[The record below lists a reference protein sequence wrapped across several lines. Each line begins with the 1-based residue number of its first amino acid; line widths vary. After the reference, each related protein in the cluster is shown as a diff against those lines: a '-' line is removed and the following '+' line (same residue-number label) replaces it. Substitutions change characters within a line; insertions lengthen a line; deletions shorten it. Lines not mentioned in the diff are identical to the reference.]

1 MAAMVPVRH
10 PPALGGDRRD
20 KTCPATRIRRFHS
33 TTQWYD
39 RFMTAPSPAPKTAS
53 APALNPV
60 SWGWKA
66 LGDVLDGP
74 FRALQGHI
82 GANRMAYIFLVPNLL
97 VFSLFSFWPMILNFY
112 IAFTGGQSVLLAERP
127 FVGLSNFRELLDC
140 PSYLDPR
147 TCPVAGFSFWTGLW
161 NTLFF
166 AVVQVPIMIVV
177 ALVTAVVL
185 NRDIRARGFWRAVFF
200 YPVMLSPV
208 VIAVIWDWILK
219 RRGIL
224 NALLDDGTTAWNAFV
239 GGNWFPFVGGFVI
252 GALLHAIAVR
262 GLKAAGLKVT
272 SAQIA
277 GVGIA
282 AALAILLVL
291 SPGFRA
297 SLTLADYRPINWLI
311 DTRSGWP
318 MFWVIFVY
326 TWGHLGFYMLIL
338 LAGLQAIPKD
348 LYEAAEMDGTS
359 KSRAFWR
366 ITLPLLMPTMIV
378 VLVLSLIR
386 AFQVFDEVYV
396 LTGGGPGQATKM
408 IIQHVYE
415 SAFIGDAKRYGIA
428 AASSVLVAG
437 LLLILTLGQ
446 LAATRKKAGG

>member
-1 MAAMVPVRH
+1 MTSAAT
-10 PPALGGDRRD
+10 L
-20 KTCPATRIRRFHS
+20 
-33 TTQWYD
+33 
-39 RFMTAPSPAPKTAS
+39 
-53 APALNPV
+53 L
-60 SWGWKA
+60 SWLWSK

-74 FRALQGHI
+74 MRALQRHI
-82 GANRMAYIFLVPNLL
+82 GANKMAYVFLLPNVL
-97 VFSLFSFWPMILNFY
+97 VFGLFSFWPMILNFY
-112 IAFTGGQSVLLAERP
+112 IAFTGGQSVILADRP
-127 FVGLSNFRELLDC
+127 FVGLDNFRELLNC
-140 PSYLDPR
+140 PSYTDPK
-147 TCPVAGFSFWTGLW
+147 TCPVAGYSFWTGVW

-166 AVVQVPIMIVV
+166 AIVQVPIMIVV
-177 ALVTAVVL
+177 ALVTALIL
-185 NRDIRARGFWRAVFF
+185 NRDIRGRGFWRAVYF

-208 VIAVIWDWILK
+208 VVAVIWDWVLK

-224 NALLDDGTTAWNAFV
+224 NALLDDAVTGWNGLVGSLAYFAILGAIAGFV
-239 GGNWFPFVGGFVI
+239 GWTARDRIAERLRSIPPYVI
-252 GALLHAIAVR
+252 GMALIALLY
-262 GLKAAGLKVT
+262 L
-272 SAQIA
+272 
-277 GVGIA
+277 
-282 AALAILLVL
+282 ALLWIFPRERLM
-291 SPGFRA
+291 
-297 SLTLADYRPINWLI
+297 LADYRPINWLV
-311 DTRSGWP
+311 DGRSGWP

-408 IIQHVYE
+408 LIQHIYE

-437 LLLILTLGQ
+437 LLLVLTLVQ
-446 LAATRKKAGG
+446 LTVTRKRAGG

>member
-1 MAAMVPVRH
+1 
-10 PPALGGDRRD
+10 
-20 KTCPATRIRRFHS
+20 
-33 TTQWYD
+33 
-39 RFMTAPSPAPKTAS
+39 MTDTS
-53 APALNPV
+53 APLPPRPAANPLPWLW
-60 SWGWKA
+60 SA
-66 LGDVLDGP
+66 LGDLLDGP
-74 FRALQGHI
+74 FRALQRHI
-82 GANRMAYIFLVPNLL
+82 GANRMAYVFLLPNLL
-97 VFSLFSFWPMILNFY
+97 VFGVFSFWPMILNFY
-112 IAFTGGQSVLLAERP
+112 IAFTGGQSVILAERP
-127 FVGLSNFRELLDC
+127 FVGLENFRELLDC
-140 PSYLDPR
+140 PSWLDPK
-147 TCPVAGFSFWTGLW
+147 TCPVAGFSFWTGIW

-166 AVVQVPIMIVV
+166 AAVQVPIMIVV
-177 ALVTAVVL
+177 ALATALVL
-185 NRDIRARGFWRAVFF
+185 NRDIKGRGFWRAVFF

-208 VIAVIWDWILK
+208 VVAVIWDWVLK

-224 NALLDDGTTAWNAFV
+224 NAVLEDGTNGWN
-239 GGNWFPFVGGFVI
+239 W
-252 GALLHAIAVR
+252 L
-262 GLKAAGLKVT
+262 
-272 SAQIA
+272 IA
-277 GVGIA
+277 GWGYSLVLAAIVGTTCAVGLAVAKRFPPLVRTGIA
-282 AALAILLVL
+282 LGAAAILAMLL
-291 SPGFRA
+291 SRSA
-297 SLTLADYRPINWLI
+297 LTLPDYRPINWLI
-311 DTRSGWP
+311 DVRSGWP

-359 KSRAFWR
+359 PSRAFWR

-437 LLLILTLGQ
+437 LLLVLTLGQ
-446 LAATRKKAGG
+446 LAATRKRAGG

>member
-1 MAAMVPVRH
+1 
-10 PPALGGDRRD
+10 
-20 KTCPATRIRRFHS
+20 
-33 TTQWYD
+33 
-39 RFMTAPSPAPKTAS
+39 
-53 APALNPV
+53 
-60 SWGWKA
+60 
-66 LGDVLDGP
+66 
-74 FRALQGHI
+74 
-82 GANRMAYIFLVPNLL
+82 
-97 VFSLFSFWPMILNFY
+97 
-112 IAFTGGQSVLLAERP
+112 VLLAERP
-127 FVGLSNFRELLDC
+127 FVGLDNFRELLNC
-140 PSYLDPR
+140 PSYLDPK
-147 TCPVAGFSFWTGLW
+147 TCQVAGFSFWTGIW

-177 ALVTAVVL
+177 ALVTALIL
-185 NRDIRARGFWRAVFF
+185 NRDIRGRGFWRAVYF

-208 VIAVIWDWILK
+208 VVAVIWDWVLK

-224 NALLDDGTTAWNAFV
+224 NALLGDLTDGWNALVAGPGYFAV
-239 GGNWFPFVGGFVI
+239 LAAI
-252 GALLHAIAVR
+252 GLLAGLPLASALASRLRNVPENVLRWGTVAAVAAVVALLAGR
-262 GLKAAGLKVT
+262 AGL
-272 SAQIA
+272 
-277 GVGIA
+277 
-282 AALAILLVL
+282 ALQ
-291 SPGFRA
+291 
-297 SLTLADYRPINWLI
+297 DYRPINWLI
-311 DTRSGWP
+311 DVRSGWP

-359 KSRAFWR
+359 RSRAFWR

-408 IIQHVYE
+408 IIQHIYE

-437 LLLILTLGQ
+437 LLLVLTLLQ
-446 LAATRKKAGG
+446 LAATRKRAGG

>member
-1 MAAMVPVRH
+1 MSGISEASGK
-10 PPALGGDRRD
+10 PPSR
-20 KTCPATRIRRFHS
+20 P
-33 TTQWYD
+33 
-39 RFMTAPSPAPKTAS
+39 TADAVGWA
-53 APALNPV
+53 
-60 SWGWKA
+60 WGK

-74 FRALQGHI
+74 FRALQKHI
-82 GANRMAYIFLVPNLL
+82 GAHRMAYIFLLPNLL
-97 VFSLFSFWPMILNFY
+97 VFGLFSFWPMILNFY
-112 IAFTGGQSVLLAERP
+112 IAFTGGQSVILSERP
-127 FVGLSNFRELLDC
+127 FVGLENFRELLNC
-140 PSYLDPR
+140 PSYLDPK
-147 TCPVAGFSFWTGLW
+147 TCPVAGFSFWTGIW

-177 ALVTAVVL
+177 ALVTAIIL
-185 NRDIRARGFWRAVFF
+185 NRDIRARGFWRAVYF

-208 VIAVIWDWILK
+208 VVAVIWDWILK

-224 NALLDDGTTAWNAFV
+224 NALLEDATNGWNWLV
-239 GGNWFPFVGGFVI
+239 STRGF
-252 GALLHAIAVR
+252 ALLAVFIIGFLAGHLLLKVLPGR
-262 GLKAAGLKVT
+262 LKALYEAQFKPLAFASGLTVV
-272 SAQIA
+272 A
-277 GVGIA
+277 GVMMLLGSGISFEGL
-282 AALAILLVL
+282 AL
-291 SPGFRA
+291 P
-297 SLTLADYRPINWLI
+297 DYRPVNWLI
-311 DTRSGWP
+311 DARSGWP

-348 LYEAAEMDGTS
+348 LYEAAEMDGTP

-437 LLLILTLGQ
+437 ILLILTLIQ
-446 LAATRKKAGG
+446 LTATRKKAGG

>member
-1 MAAMVPVRH
+1 MADTSIQTSSR
-10 PPALGGDRRD
+10 
-20 KTCPATRIRRFHS
+20 
-33 TTQWYD
+33 
-39 RFMTAPSPAPKTAS
+39 
-53 APALNPV
+53 APANLV
-60 SWGWKA
+60 GWLWGK

-74 FRALQGHI
+74 FRAVQRHI
-82 GANRMAYIFLVPNLL
+82 GANRMAYVFLAPNVL
-97 VFSLFSFWPMILNFY
+97 VFGLFSFWPMLLNFY
-112 IAFTGGQSVLLAERP
+112 IAFTGGQSVILAERP
-127 FVGLSNFRELLDC
+127 FVGLDNFRELLDC
-140 PSYLDPR
+140 PSWLDPR
-147 TCPVAGFSFWTGLW
+147 TCPVAGFSFWTGVW

-177 ALVTAVVL
+177 ALVTALIL
-185 NRDIRARGFWRAVFF
+185 NRDIRARGFWRAVYF

-208 VIAVIWDWILK
+208 VVAVIWDWILK

-224 NALLDDGTTAWNAFV
+224 NALLSDGVDGWNAFAGSNLFVPMLAGFSALAAWAFCRRLLRDWPVWLKLV
-239 GGNWFPFVGGFVI
+239 GTGL
-252 GALLHAIAVR
+252 GALIMAFILTSIRANLAVE
-262 GLKAAGLKVT
+262 A
-272 SAQIA
+272 
-277 GVGIA
+277 
-282 AALAILLVL
+282 
-291 SPGFRA
+291 
-297 SLTLADYRPINWLI
+297 YRPINWLI
-311 DTRSGWP
+311 DVRSGWP

-408 IIQHVYE
+408 IIQHIYE

-428 AASSVLVAG
+428 AASSMLVAG

-446 LAATRKKAGG
+446 LAATRKKAGR

>member
-1 MAAMVPVRH
+1 MSSR
-10 PPALGGDRRD
+10 
-20 KTCPATRIRRFHS
+20 
-33 TTQWYD
+33 
-39 RFMTAPSPAPKTAS
+39 
-53 APALNPV
+53 APANLV
-60 SWGWKA
+60 GWLWGK

-74 FRALQGHI
+74 FRALQRHI
-82 GANRMAYIFLVPNLL
+82 GANRMAYVFLAPNVL
-97 VFSLFSFWPMILNFY
+97 VFGLFSFWPMLLNFY
-112 IAFTGGQSVLLAERP
+112 IAFTGGQSVILAERP
-127 FVGLSNFRELLDC
+127 FVGLANFRELLDC
-140 PSYLDPR
+140 PSWLDPK
-147 TCPVAGFSFWTGLW
+147 TCPVAGFSFWTGVW

-177 ALVTAVVL
+177 ALVTALIL
-185 NRDIRARGFWRAVFF
+185 NRDIRARGFWRAVYF

-208 VIAVIWDWILK
+208 VVAVIWDWVLK

-224 NALLDDGTTAWNAFV
+224 NALLSDGVDGWNAFV
-239 GGNWFPFVGGFVI
+239 GSNLFVPMLAGLSALAAWAFCQRLLWDRPVWLKLVGTGL
-252 GALLHAIAVR
+252 GALVIAFI
-262 GLKAAGLKVT
+262 LT
-272 SAQIA
+272 SFRTN
-277 GVGIA
+277 
-282 AALAILLVL
+282 LAVE
-291 SPGFRA
+291 S
-297 SLTLADYRPINWLI
+297 YRPINWLI
-311 DTRSGWP
+311 DVRSGWP

-408 IIQHVYE
+408 IIQHIYE

-428 AASSVLVAG
+428 AASSMLVAG

>member
-1 MAAMVPVRH
+1 MTDVSISASSK
-10 PPALGGDRRD
+10 PAL
-20 KTCPATRIRRFHS
+20 S
-33 TTQWYD
+33 
-39 RFMTAPSPAPKTAS
+39 
-53 APALNPV
+53 PV
-60 SWGWKA
+60 SWAWGK
-66 LGDVLDGP
+66 LGDILDGP
-74 FRALQGHI
+74 FRALQNHI
-82 GANRMAYIFLVPNLL
+82 GAHRMAYVFLLPNLI
-97 VFSLFSFWPMILNFY
+97 VFGLFSFWPMILNFY
-112 IAFTGGQSVLLAERP
+112 IAFTGGQSVILAERP
-127 FVGLSNFRELLDC
+127 FVGLENFRELLNC

-147 TCPVAGFSFWTGLW
+147 TCPVAGFSFWTGIW

-166 AVVQVPIMIVV
+166 AIVQVPIMIVV
-177 ALVTAVVL
+177 ALVTAIIL
-185 NRDIRARGFWRAVFF
+185 NRDIRARGFWRAVYF

-208 VIAVIWDWILK
+208 VIAVIWDWVLK

-224 NALLDDGTTAWNAFV
+224 NALLEDGTNGWNWFV
-239 GGNWFPFVGGFVI
+239 GSFWSTLVFAV
-252 GALLHAIAVR
+252 LL
-262 GLKAAGLKVT
+262 
-272 SAQIA
+272 
-277 GVGIA
+277 
-282 AALAILLVL
+282 
-291 SPGFRA
+291 
-297 SLTLADYRPINWLI
+297 SLTLYRLSRRFPKNGWRETGLITLAIEIWMPLGLIFLWAMLSSLTLPDYRPINWLI
-311 DTRSGWP
+311 DARSGWP

-348 LYEAAEMDGTS
+348 LYEAAEMDGTP

-386 AFQVFDEVYV
+386 AFQVFDEAYV

-437 LLLILTLGQ
+437 ILLILTLAQ
-446 LAATRKKAGG
+446 LTATKKKAGG

>member
-1 MAAMVPVRH
+1 MSGISEQSAKPAAH
-10 PPALGGDRRD
+10 
-20 KTCPATRIRRFHS
+20 
-33 TTQWYD
+33 
-39 RFMTAPSPAPKTAS
+39 
-53 APALNPV
+53 PV
-60 SWGWKA
+60 SDAVGWAWGM

-74 FRALQGHI
+74 FRALQKHI
-82 GANRMAYIFLVPNLL
+82 GANKMAYVFLLPNLL
-97 VFSLFSFWPMILNFY
+97 VFGLFSFWPMILNFY
-112 IAFTGGQSVLLAERP
+112 IAFTGGQSVILAERP
-127 FVGLSNFRELLDC
+127 FVGLGNFRELLDC
-140 PSYLDPR
+140 PSYLDPK
-147 TCPVAGFSFWTGLW
+147 TCPVAGFSFWTGIW

-166 AVVQVPIMIVV
+166 AVVQVPIMVVV
-177 ALVTAVVL
+177 ALVTAIIL
-185 NRDIRARGFWRAVFF
+185 NRDIRGRGFWRAVYF

-208 VIAVIWDWILK
+208 VVAVIWDWILK

-224 NALLDDGTTAWNAFV
+224 NALLEDATNGWNSLITTR
-239 GGNWFPFVGGFVI
+239 PFAVASVFLIGFFA
-252 GALLHAIAVR
+252 GHLF
-262 GLKAAGLKVT
+262 LKVLPARLKPLYEMQFKPLMLAAGLAVVT
-272 SAQIA
+272 AVMMLQGSSFSFDWL
-277 GVGIA
+277 
-282 AALAILLVL
+282 AL
-291 SPGFRA
+291 P
-297 SLTLADYRPINWLI
+297 DYRPVNWLI

-326 TWGHLGFYMLIL
+326 TWAHLGFYMLIL

-348 LYEAAEMDGTS
+348 LYEAAEMDGTP

-437 LLLILTLGQ
+437 ILLILTLIQ
-446 LAATRKKAGG
+446 LSATRKKAGG

>member
-1 MAAMVPVRH
+1 MT
-10 PPALGGDRRD
+10 DI
-20 KTCPATRIRRFHS
+20 PATLPPR
-33 TTQWYD
+33 
-39 RFMTAPSPAPKTAS
+39 PAANPAS
-53 APALNPV
+53 FAW
-60 SWGWKA
+60 SK
-66 LGDVLDGP
+66 LGDILDGP
-74 FRALQGHI
+74 FRALQNHI
-82 GANRMAYIFLVPNLL
+82 GAHRMAYVFLAPNLL
-97 VFSLFSFWPMILNFY
+97 VFGVFSFWPMILNFW

-127 FVGLSNFRELLDC
+127 FVGLDNFRELLGC
-140 PSYLDPR
+140 ESWLDPKS
-147 TCPVAGFSFWTGLW
+147 CPVAGYSFWTGIW

-177 ALVTAVVL
+177 ALTTAIIL
-185 NRDIRARGFWRAVFF
+185 NRDIRGRGFWRAVYF

-208 VIAVIWDWILK
+208 VVAVIWDWVLK

-224 NALLDDGTTAWNAFV
+224 NAMIEDGVSGWNWFV
-239 GGNWFPFVGGFVI
+239 GSWLYMPMI
-252 GALLHAIAVR
+252 GLVVVVLLRAVLLPILKFRPVAEQSALSVRYLSWLFAAVFSYLLIR
-262 GLKAAGLKVT
+262 YRLGPEMVT
-272 SAQIA
+272 I
-277 GVGIA
+277 G
-282 AALAILLVL
+282 
-291 SPGFRA
+291 
-297 SLTLADYRPINWLI
+297 DYRAVNWLI
-311 DTRSGWP
+311 DGQSGWP

-408 IIQHVYE
+408 IIQHIYE

-428 AASSVLVAG
+428 SASSMLVAG
-437 LLLILTLGQ
+437 LLLVLTLAQ
-446 LAATRKKAGG
+446 LVATRKKAG

>member
-1 MAAMVPVRH
+1 MANPSVAT
-10 PPALGGDRRD
+10 PAYSASSVLGW
-20 KTCPATRIRRFHS
+20 A
-33 TTQWYD
+33 
-39 RFMTAPSPAPKTAS
+39 
-53 APALNPV
+53 
-60 SWGWKA
+60 WGL
-66 LGDVLDGP
+66 LGDILDGP
-74 FRALQGHI
+74 FRALQRHI
-82 GANRMAYIFLVPNLL
+82 GANRMAYVFLVPNLV
-97 VFSLFSFWPMILNFY
+97 VFGLFSFWPMILNFY
-112 IAFTGGQSVLLAERP
+112 IAFTGTTSAILAERP
-127 FVGLSNFRELLDC
+127 WVGLDNFRELLNC
-140 PSYLDPR
+140 PSYLDPK

-166 AVVQVPIMIVV
+166 AVLQVPIMIVV
-177 ALVTAVVL
+177 ALITALVL
-185 NRDIRARGFWRAVFF
+185 NRDIKGRGFWRAVFF

-208 VIAVIWDWILK
+208 VVAVIWDWILK

-224 NALLDDGTTAWNAFV
+224 NALLEDGVNLWNAIIAGPWHYVLLAALALLVGVPLGRFIARRMGNAVPAGVVAAAAVALVGTAAFV
-239 GGNWFPFVGGFVI
+239 GLTP
-252 GALLHAIAVR
+252 AR
-262 GLKAAGLKVT
+262 
-272 SAQIA
+272 
-277 GVGIA
+277 
-282 AALAILLVL
+282 LAM
-291 SPGFRA
+291 
-297 SLTLADYRPINWLI
+297 ADYRPINWLI

-318 MFWVIFVY
+318 MFWAIFVY

-338 LAGLQAIPKD
+338 LAGLQAIPRD
-348 LYEAAEMDGTS
+348 LYEAAEMDGTAQG
-359 KSRAFWR
+359 RQFWR

-408 IIQHVYE
+408 IIQHIYE

>member
-1 MAAMVPVRH
+1 MTDVSVQASSK
-10 PPALGGDRRD
+10 PA
-20 KTCPATRIRRFHS
+20 HS
-33 TTQWYD
+33 
-39 RFMTAPSPAPKTAS
+39 
-53 APALNPV
+53 PV
-60 SWGWKA
+60 SWAWAK
-66 LGDVLDGP
+66 LGDLLDGP
-74 FRALQGHI
+74 FRALQNHI
-82 GANRMAYIFLVPNLL
+82 GANKMAYEFLVPNLV
-97 VFSLFSFWPMILNFY
+97 VFGLFSFWPMILNFY
-112 IAFTGGQSVLLAERP
+112 IAFTGGTSAILAERP
-127 FVGLSNFRELLDC
+127 YVGLENFRELLNC
-140 PSYLDPR
+140 PSYLDPK

-177 ALVTAVVL
+177 ALVTALVL
-185 NRDIRARGFWRAVFF
+185 NREIKGRGFWRAVFF

-208 VIAVIWDWILK
+208 VVAVIWDWILK

-224 NALLDDGTTAWNAFV
+224 NALLDDAVNGWNGLIAGPGYFV
-239 GGNWFPFVGGFVI
+239 VLAGLGLVI
-252 GALLHAIAVR
+252 GLPLGGWLARRLQATMPQAVI
-262 GLKAAGLKVT
+262 GGTVVL
-272 SAQIA
+272 
-277 GVGIA
+277 IA
-282 AALAILLVL
+282 ALIALAY
-291 SPGFRA
+291 GRDG
-297 SLTLADYRPINWLI
+297 LTLADYRPINWLV
-311 DTRSGWP
+311 DARAGWP
-318 MFWVIFVY
+318 MFWAIFVY

-359 KSRAFWR
+359 QSRAFWR

-408 IIQHVYE
+408 IIQHIYE

-437 LLLILTLGQ
+437 LLLVLTLGQ

>member
-1 MAAMVPVRH
+1 MTT
-10 PPALGGDRRD
+10 PA
-20 KTCPATRIRRFHS
+20 
-33 TTQWYD
+33 
-39 RFMTAPSPAPKTAS
+39 
-53 APALNPV
+53 NPLP
-60 SWGWKA
+60 WLWAK
-66 LGDVLDGP
+66 LGDALDGP
-74 FRALQGHI
+74 FRALQRHI
-82 GANRMAYIFLVPNLL
+82 GANRMAYVFLVPNVL
-97 VFSLFSFWPMILNFY
+97 VFGVFSFWPMILNFY

-127 FVGLSNFRELLDC
+127 FVGFENFRELLDC
-140 PSYLDPR
+140 PSWLDPK

-177 ALVTAVVL
+177 ALATALVL
-185 NRDIRARGFWRAVFF
+185 NREIRARGFWRAVFF

-208 VIAVIWDWILK
+208 VVAVIWDWVLK

-224 NALLDDGTTAWNAFV
+224 NALLDDIVSGWNGLFAFA
-239 GGNWFPFVGGFVI
+239 PF
-252 GALLHAIAVR
+252 LML
-262 GLKAAGLKVT
+262 
-272 SAQIA
+272 
-277 GVGIA
+277 
-282 AALAILLVL
+282 
-291 SPGFRA
+291 P
-297 SLTLADYRPINWLI
+297 DWRPINWLI
-311 DTRSGWP
+311 DGQSGWP

-338 LAGLQAIPKD
+338 LAGLQAIPRD
-348 LYEAAEMDGTS
+348 LYEAAQMDGTS

-386 AFQVFDEVYV
+386 AFQAFDEIYV
-396 LTGGGPGQATKM
+396 LTGGGPGQATKL

-446 LAATRKKAGG
+446 LAATRKRAGG

>member
-1 MAAMVPVRH
+1 MS
-10 PPALGGDRRD
+10 D
-20 KTCPATRIRRFHS
+20 
-33 TTQWYD
+33 
-39 RFMTAPSPAPKTAS
+39 TASTAS
-53 APALNPV
+53 AKPTTSPIS
-60 SWGWKA
+60 SWVPWAWGK
-66 LGDVLDGP
+66 LGDILDGP
-74 FRALQGHI
+74 FRALQKHI
-82 GANRMAYIFLVPNLL
+82 GANRMAYVFLLPNLI

-112 IAFTGGQSVLLAERP
+112 ISFTGGQSILLTERP
-127 FVGLSNFRELLDC
+127 FVGLDNFRELLNC
-140 PSYLDPR
+140 PSYLDPK
-147 TCPVAGFSFWTGLW
+147 TCPVAGFSFWTGIW

-177 ALVTAVVL
+177 ALVTALIL
-185 NRDIRARGFWRAVFF
+185 NRDIRARGFWRAVYF

-208 VIAVIWDWILK
+208 VVAVIWDWVLK

-224 NALLDDGTTAWNAFV
+224 NALLDDGTVFWN
-239 GGNWFPFVGGFVI
+239 
-252 GALLHAIAVR
+252 
-262 GLKAAGLKVT
+262 GLVSGT
-272 SAQIA
+272 
-277 GVGIA
+277 GYF
-282 AALAILLVL
+282 AILLAIGGL
-291 SPGFRA
+291 IGWPIA
-297 SLTLADYRPINWLI
+297 SLVLERSKAAIPSAVRWGFILLGAIFVALTIGRSGLTLPDYRPINWLI
-311 DTRSGWP
+311 DGRSGWP

-326 TWGHLGFYMLIL
+326 TWGHMGFYMLIL

-408 IIQHVYE
+408 IIQHIYE

-437 LLLILTLGQ
+437 ILLVLTLIQ
-446 LAATRKKAGG
+446 LTATKKKAGG

>member
-1 MAAMVPVRH
+1 
-10 PPALGGDRRD
+10 
-20 KTCPATRIRRFHS
+20 
-33 TTQWYD
+33 
-39 RFMTAPSPAPKTAS
+39 MTA
-53 APALNPV
+53 NPI
-60 SWGWKA
+60 SWLWSR

-74 FRALQGHI
+74 MRALQRHI
-82 GANRMAYIFLVPNLL
+82 GANKMAYVFLLPNVL
-97 VFSLFSFWPMILNFY
+97 VFGLFSFWPMILNFY
-112 IAFTGGQSVLLAERP
+112 IAFTGGQSVILAERP
-127 FVGLSNFRELLDC
+127 FVGLDNFRELLNC
-140 PSYLDPR
+140 PSYTDPK
-147 TCPVAGFSFWTGLW
+147 TCPVAGYSFWTGVW

-177 ALVTAVVL
+177 ALVTALIL
-185 NRDIRARGFWRAVFF
+185 NRDIRGRGFWRAVYF

-208 VIAVIWDWILK
+208 VVAVIWDWVLK

-224 NALLDDGTTAWNAFV
+224 NALLDDVVTGWNGFV
-239 GGNWFPFVGGFVI
+239 GSLAYFAILGAIAGFTGWIARDRIAERLRSIPPNVI
-252 GALLHAIAVR
+252 GMALIALLY
-262 GLKAAGLKVT
+262 L
-272 SAQIA
+272 
-277 GVGIA
+277 
-282 AALAILLVL
+282 ALLWLFPRERL
-291 SPGFRA
+291 M
-297 SLTLADYRPINWLI
+297 LADYRPINWLI
-311 DTRSGWP
+311 DVRSGWP

-359 KSRAFWR
+359 RNRAFWR

-408 IIQHVYE
+408 LIQHIYE

-437 LLLILTLGQ
+437 LLLVLTLIQ
-446 LAATRKKAGG
+446 LTVTRKRAGG

>member
-1 MAAMVPVRH
+1 MPASPDAALAWV
-10 PPALGGDRRD
+10 
-20 KTCPATRIRRFHS
+20 
-33 TTQWYD
+33 
-39 RFMTAPSPAPKTAS
+39 
-53 APALNPV
+53 
-60 SWGWKA
+60 WKA

-74 FRALQGHI
+74 FRAVQRHI
-82 GANRMAYIFLVPNLL
+82 GAHRMAYVFLAPNLV
-97 VFSLFSFWPMILNFY
+97 VFGLFSFWPMLLNFY
-112 IAFTGGQSVLLAERP
+112 IAFTGGQSVILAERP
-127 FVGLSNFRELLDC
+127 LVGFSNFRELLDC
-140 PSYLDPR
+140 PSYLDPKS
-147 TCPVAGFSFWTGLW
+147 CPVAGFSFWTGLW

-166 AVVQVPIMIVV
+166 ALVQVPIMVVV
-177 ALVTAVVL
+177 ALVTALIL
-185 NRDIRARGFWRAVFF
+185 NRNIRGRGFWRAVYF

-208 VIAVIWDWILK
+208 VVAVIWDWILK

-224 NALLDDGTTAWNAFV
+224 NALLDDAVTGWNAFV
-239 GGNWFPFVGGFVI
+239 AGGWFLFAGGLI
-252 GALLHAIAVR
+252 LATIIHAIAERVLKR
-262 GLKAAGLKVT
+262 AGLDARKAAIWGG
-272 SAQIA
+272 SI
-277 GVGIA
+277 GVGL
-282 AALAILLVL
+282 ALLLVM
-291 SPGFRA
+291 SPAFRA
-297 SLTLADYRPINWLI
+297 LLILPDYRPINWLI
-311 DTRSGWP
+311 DVRSGWP

-437 LLLILTLGQ
+437 LLMLLTLAQ
-446 LAATRKKAGG
+446 LAITRKRAGG

>member
-1 MAAMVPVRH
+1 VSEQKPLIT
-10 PPALGGDRRD
+10 P
-20 KTCPATRIRRFHS
+20 S
-33 TTQWYD
+33 TPL
-39 RFMTAPSPAPKTAS
+39 APLTWA
-53 APALNPV
+53 
-60 SWGWKA
+60 WGV
-66 LGDVLDGP
+66 LGDLLDGP
-74 FRALQGHI
+74 FRALQKHI
-82 GANRMAYIFLVPNLL
+82 GANRMAYVFLLPNLL
-97 VFSLFSFWPMILNFY
+97 VFGLFSFWPMILNFY

-127 FVGLSNFRELLDC
+127 FVGLDNFRELLNC
-140 PSYLDPR
+140 PSYLDPK

-166 AVVQVPIMIVV
+166 AIVQVPIMIFV
-177 ALVTAVVL
+177 ALVTALVL
-185 NRDIRARGFWRAVFF
+185 NREIKGRGFWRAVFF

-208 VIAVIWDWILK
+208 VVAVIWDWILK

-224 NALLDDGTTAWNAFV
+224 NALLDDAVTGWNGLFNSLTGIFLV
-239 GGNWFPFVGGFVI
+239 GFILFFIFWKIIENALTKRNSDRATLKGLIIGLFLAGFVTY
-252 GALLHAIAVR
+252 LLGFIS
-262 GLKAAGLKVT
+262 T
-272 SAQIA
+272 Y
-277 GVGIA
+277 GI
-282 AALAILLVL
+282 
-291 SPGFRA
+291 F
-297 SLTLADYRPINWLI
+297 TLPDYRPINWLV
-311 DTRSGWP
+311 DGRSGWP

-359 KSRAFWR
+359 QSRAFWR

-408 IIQHVYE
+408 IIQHIYE

-437 LLLILTLGQ
+437 LLLILTLIQ
-446 LAATRKKAGG
+446 LTATRKKAGG

>member
-1 MAAMVPVRH
+1 MQANLLSLA
-10 PPALGGDRRD
+10 
-20 KTCPATRIRRFHS
+20 
-33 TTQWYD
+33 
-39 RFMTAPSPAPKTAS
+39 
-53 APALNPV
+53 
-60 SWGWKA
+60 WGK
-66 LGDVLDGP
+66 LGDLLDGP
-74 FRALQGHI
+74 FRALQRHI
-82 GANRMAYIFLVPNLL
+82 GAHRMAYVFLVPNLL
-97 VFSLFSFWPMILNFY
+97 VFGLFSFWPMLLNFW
-112 IAFTGGQSVLLAERP
+112 IAFTGGQSVILAERP
-127 FVGLSNFRELLDC
+127 FVGLDNFRELLNC
-140 PSYLDPR
+140 QSYLDPK
-147 TCPVAGFSFWTGLW
+147 TCPVAGFSFWTGIW

-166 AVVQVPIMIVV
+166 ALVQVPVMIVV

-185 NRDIRARGFWRAVFF
+185 NRDIRGRGFWRAVYF

-208 VIAVIWDWILK
+208 VVAVIWDWVLK

-224 NALLDDGTTAWNAFV
+224 NAVIEDIVGGWNAFIGTPV
-239 GGNWFPFVGGFVI
+239 GYWMLLILVGLQAGAMLARPLAKRLPVQPLMLWAVCVI
-252 GALLHAIAVR
+252 LCILALAALLPQA
-262 GLKAAGLKVT
+262 T
-272 SAQIA
+272 
-277 GVGIA
+277 
-282 AALAILLVL
+282 
-291 SPGFRA
+291 
-297 SLTLADYRPINWLI
+297 LTLPDWRPVNWLI
-311 DTRSGWP
+311 DVQSGWP

-359 KSRAFWR
+359 KSRQFWR

-428 AASSVLVAG
+428 SASSMLVAG
-437 LLLILTLGQ
+437 LLLLLTLLQ